1 MDYDKVVEFF
11 AQKVDE
17 SRREEFR
24 EKASKIEDISE
35 AEALGKEFGIEP
47 SDEDRKVLFD
57 IASEMELSDEML
69 RDAAGGCTICG
80 GIPGWDC
87 PHEETN

>member
-1 MDYDKVVEFF
+1 M
-11 AQKVDE
+11 DE

-47 SDEDRKVLFD
+47 SEEDRKLLFE
-57 IASEMELSDEML
+57 IAGEMELSDEML
-69 RDAAGGCTICG
+69 SKAAGGSKDSINA
-80 GIPGWDC
+80 WQFD
-87 PHEETN
+87 EE

>member
-17 SRREEFR
+17 SRRDEFR
-24 EKASKIEDISE
+24 EKASKIQDISE

-47 SDEDRKVLFD
+47 SIEDRDILFK
-57 IASEMELSDEML
+57 IAGEMELSDEML
-69 RDAAGGCTICG
+69 SKAAGGVMNVDTWG
-80 GIPGWDC
+80 RSAS
-87 PHEETN
+87 